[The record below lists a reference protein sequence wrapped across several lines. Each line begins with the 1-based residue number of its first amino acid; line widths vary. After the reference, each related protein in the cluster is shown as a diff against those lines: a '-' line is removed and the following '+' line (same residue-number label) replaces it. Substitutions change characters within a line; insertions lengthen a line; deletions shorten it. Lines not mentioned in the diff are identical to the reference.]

1 MYTYFIPCDI
11 TFKKNYFFQI
21 KKPVRAFLF
30 DIYADYKYMGNIRMI
45 TLNVKTWKKLTQGG
59 GEMKKIKITIAATTI
74 AMFGLFG
81 VIGCSGGG
89 GGGGSD
95 APVAAQDIVNP
106 SGGNNDGSGVS
117 SNDNITVANGNIIV
131 NVVDGKITINGD
143 NVTLTEQNGTTWTLV
158 DGITITVT
166 NNSGGTVAG
175 TVYVDPD
182 TGVITFRPD
191 SPLDVSETY
200 TITVTVN
207 GNEYTA
213 TVIVAVDETDEEE
226 SMFAGVPYRNAG
238 TYAITDLIV
247 NGKAIF
253 GWQFGN
259 SFTISFSNAEEGATV
274 YLTAYGIYDIE
285 GQENEVYYQ
294 RWGDSNSD
302 LGIEKNY
309 PVKDFIW
316 GGFGISVNQEDS
328 TLDDNMHD
336 YSFAATYFEL
346 RVMKDG
352 EDITSTSGIKVKVVE
367 N

>member
-1 MYTYFIPCDI
+1 
-11 TFKKNYFFQI
+11 
-21 KKPVRAFLF
+21 
-30 DIYADYKYMGNIRMI
+30 
-45 TLNVKTWKKLTQGG
+45 
-59 GEMKKIKITIAATTI
+59 MKKIKITIAATTI

-226 SMFAGVPYRNAG
+226 SMFAGVPFRNAG

-259 SFTISFSNAEEGATV
+259 QFTIQLTNVEAGATV
-274 YLTAYGIYDIE
+274 YLTAYGIYDIA
-285 GQENEVYYQ
+285 GQETAVYYQ
-294 RWGDSNSD
+294 RWESDNS
-302 LGIEKNY
+302 I
-309 PVKDFIW
+309 VKDHVWITN
-316 GGFGISVNQEDS
+316 STANTAYSTTYTVNANDS
-328 TLDDNMHD
+328 SLDTDEND

-346 RVMKDG
+346 RVMKDDK
-352 EDITSTSGIKVKVVE
+352 DITATSTVKIKVVE
-367 N
+367 Q